1 MKLIGALFV
10 TVAALSGCALEMDNE
25 AEVDQEVLGPPSS
38 VTIETVAA
46 DRVNLS
52 WTAVGGALKYYVYQ
66 STNMNGPYA
75 FVNTARAP
83 QTSIQIA
90 HLTAGQNYC
99 FIIQTEDGTGPGGS
113 STPVCTL
120 TKTGQP
126 PSTVIAYPASTTS
139 VKVDWSSVEG
149 ASKYYIYRSG
159 ALNGTYSYV
168 TTVFSPTLTYL
179 NSGLTAGTYCY
190 KVASDVG
197 GIISSLSNGHCNT
210 SFQPPQN
217 VTATRTSSTRIQ
229 LAWSPA
235 TNATKYYVYESR
247 NGGAYANVTSVT
259 QSASPTV
266 IRANLTTGAQYCYR
280 IQSVNA
286 ANQTS
291 PLSLQPACATP

>member
-1 MKLIGALFV
+1 
-10 TVAALSGCALEMDNE
+10 MDNE

-52 WTAVGGALKYYVYQ
+52 WSAVGGALKYYVYQ
-66 STNMNGPYA
+66 STTMNGPYA

-90 HLTAGQNYC
+90 HLTQGQNYC
-99 FIIQTEDGTGPGGS
+99 FIVQTEDGTGPGGA

-120 TKTGQP
+120 TKTGTP
-126 PSTVIAYPASTTS
+126 PSTVIAFPTSTSS
-139 VKVDWSSVEG
+139 VKVDWNVVEG
-149 ASKYYIYRSG
+149 AAKYYIYRSG
-159 ALNGTYSYV
+159 SLNGTYSYL
-168 TTVFSPTLTYL
+168 TTVYSPTLTYL

-197 GIISSLSNGHCNT
+197 GIISGLSNGHCNT

-217 VTATRTSSTRIQ
+217 VTATRTSPTRIQ
-229 LAWSPA
+229 LAWNAA
-235 TNATKYYVYESR
+235 TSATKYFVYESR
-247 NGGAYANVTSVT
+247 NGGAYANVTSVA
-259 QSASPTV
+259 QSGTPNV
-266 IRANLTTGAQYCYR
+266 IRANLITGSQYCYR